1 MAIKYLNL
9 VFTVGEKGA
18 EKVIKKNADQNRRS
32 VMIPPQ
38 VREILEEMRT
48 ERIRGASWLAKKG
61 TEAYLLLSELLE
73 GEDLKRALT
82 EMQREVPAVNPTMA
96 SLYNLS
102 RFIPITSS
110 PELVRAR
117 ALEFLKLIDEARRE
131 IGNIGSELI
140 DDGDTIITHSFSS
153 AVLEV
158 LRSAKKKGKKFR
170 VILTESSPDYEGIA
184 LANELDS
191 LGIPHEVITDA
202 QIGLFAK
209 KATLALVGADNVTRD
224 GAVLN
229 KAGTYPLALV
239 CYDSDVPFYVA
250 AESFKFHPK
259 LNAEEV
265 EITERPYYRQG
276 HRVRNYL
283 FDVTPWKYIRGI
295 ITELGILVPPKEI

>member
-1 MAIKYLNL
+1 MIS
-9 VFTVGEKGA
+9 
-18 EKVIKKNADQNRRS
+18 EKVINRETDQNRRFT
-32 VMIPPQ
+32 MIPPQ

-61 TEAYLLLSELLE
+61 AEAYLLLSELLVGKE
-73 GEDLKRALT
+73 LERALS
-82 EMQREVPAVNPTMA
+82 EMRKEIPSINPTMA

-102 RFIPITSS
+102 RFIPVSSS

-117 ALEFLKLIDEARRE
+117 AEEFLRLMDEARRE
-131 IGNIGSELI
+131 IGNIGSELV
-140 DDGDTIITHSFSS
+140 DNGEVVITHSFSS

-158 LRSAKKKGKKFR
+158 LRSAWRKGKRFR

-202 QIGLFAK
+202 QLGLFARR
-209 KATLALVGADNVTRD
+209 ATLALVGADNVTRD

-229 KAGTYPLALV
+229 KAGTYLLALA
-239 CYDSDVPFYVA
+239 CHDAGVPFYVA
-250 AESFKFHPK
+250 AESFKFHPE
-259 LNAEEV
+259 LEAEEV
-265 EITERPYYRQG
+265 EIVERPYHRQG

-283 FDVTPWKYIRGI
+283 FDVTPWKYVRGI
-295 ITELGILVPPKEI
+295 ITELGVLVPPKEI